1 MYKYEAR
8 SSAAKKAERRPRG
21 PASESNRGGP
31 MNSMNYV
38 GLDVH
43 KKSISYCVRQADG
56 TILREG
62 RIAATR
68 QALDA
73 LIGELPQ
80 PSMAGMEATMFTGWI
95 YDHLLERG
103 AAVKVAHSVML
114 KAIAA
119 GKKKNDRLDAGKIA
133 DLLRCNYFPECR
145 MAPRELR
152 DRRRVLRYR
161 NLLVRQSVRMKNK
174 VSGLLMEAGVPYNQQ
189 KVHGKKYFAGLLK
202 EQSKQMPPSLPQLL
216 QLSRSTIEVLT
227 GMERQ
232 LMTALERDALLA
244 TRVERLESIPGV
256 GRVLALTWALE
267 IGEVSRFSAV
277 KKAVSYCGLCSDEKS
292 SGGKM
297 ERTPISKQRNKH
309 LQTMLIEAAKLA
321 PRWNAELAEVYERE
335 KQKGNRNRAT
345 LAVARKL
352 VAYLMAVDREQR
364 PFETQLRV
372 AGNAA

>member
-1 MYKYEAR
+1 
-8 SSAAKKAERRPRG
+8 
-21 PASESNRGGP
+21 

-62 RIAATR
+62 SIVATR

-73 LIGELPQ
+73 LIRELPQ
-80 PSMAGMEATMFTGWI
+80 PWTAGMEATMFTGWI
-95 YDHLLERG
+95 YDHLVSRG
-103 AAVKVAHSVML
+103 ATVKVGHSAML

-119 GKKKNDRLDAGKIA
+119 GKKKNDRLDAGKIT

-145 MAPRELR
+145 MAPREIR

-161 NLLVRQSVRMKNK
+161 NLLVRQAVRMKNK

-189 KVHGKKYFAGLLK
+189 KVHGKKYFAELLK
-202 EQSKQMPPSLPQLL
+202 EQRKEMPPSLPQLL
-216 QLSRSTIEVLT
+216 QLSRSTIETLT

-244 TRVERLESIPGV
+244 SRVERLETIPGV

-267 IGEVSRFSAV
+267 IGEISRFSSV
-277 KKAVSYCGLCSDEKS
+277 KKAVSYCGLCGSEKS

-309 LQTMLIEAAKLA
+309 LQTMLIEAANLA
-321 PRWNAELAEVYERE
+321 PRWNPELALVYERE

-352 VAYLMAVDREQR
+352 VAYLMAVDRREKAFGPAAQ
-364 PFETQLRV
+364 V
-372 AGNAA
+372 AA

>member
-1 MYKYEAR
+1 
-8 SSAAKKAERRPRG
+8 
-21 PASESNRGGP
+21 

-145 MAPRELR
+145 MAPREMR
-152 DRRRVLRYR
+152 HRRRVLRYR

-352 VAYLMAVDREQR
+352 VAYLMAVDRREKAFG
-364 PFETQLRV
+364 PAAKV
-372 AGNAA
+372 AA

>member
-1 MYKYEAR
+1 
-8 SSAAKKAERRPRG
+8 
-21 PASESNRGGP
+21 
-31 MNSMNYV
+31 MNYV

-62 RIAATR
+62 SIVATR

-73 LIGELPQ
+73 WMGELPQ
-80 PSMAGMEATMFTGWI
+80 PWMAGMEATMFTGWI
-95 YDHLLERG
+95 YDHLVSRG
-103 AAVKVAHSVML
+103 VTVKVAHSAML

-119 GKKKNDRLDAGKIA
+119 GKKKNDRLDARKIA
-133 DLLRCNYFPECR
+133 DLLRCDYFPECH
-145 MAPRELR
+145 MAPREIR

-161 NLLVRQSVRMKNK
+161 NLLVRQAVRMKNK

-189 KVHGKKYFAGLLK
+189 KVHGKKYFAELMK

-216 QLSRSTIEVLT
+216 QLSRSTIETLT

-232 LMTALERDALLA
+232 LMTALEQDALLA
-244 TRVERLESIPGV
+244 SRVERLETIPGV

-267 IGEVSRFSAV
+267 IGEISRFSSV
-277 KKAVSYCGLCSDEKS
+277 KKAVSYCGLCGGEKS

-309 LQTMLIEAAKLA
+309 LQTMLIEAANLA
-321 PRWNAELAEVYERE
+321 PRWNPELALVYERE

-352 VAYLMAVDREQR
+352 VAYLMAVDRKEKAFGPPR
-364 PFETQLRV
+364 AEV
-372 AGNAA
+372 AA